1 MFRTGSIS
9 DLIQAQ
15 SHSTDVIV
23 DVRPMA
29 AYNGW
34 ILGQESRGG
43 HIPGSVPFPASWFFN
58 TDRTE
63 LFRLLAEKGIS
74 PDKNVIL
81 YGKDRDDAETA
92 ASRLSELG
100 FSTLQVFGTGLQ
112 SWADDP
118 SRPMECLP
126 RYNRLIYPALLE
138 RLQYEDGST
147 GDGGRSLV
155 VAHTSFDNRDDYDQG
170 HIPGA
175 IFLDTLFLEEPE
187 HWNRRKPDEL
197 ENALLKNGITCNTMV
212 VLYGR
217 YGKPTMENEQPG
229 RFAGQIAAMRAALLL
244 LYAGVRDVRVLDGGL
259 NAWTSEGYGIT
270 DQPVQP
276 EPVGDFGC
284 PIPAHPDYAID
295 IESAKEYL
303 TDPMSE
309 LVSMRSWPEF
319 IGEKSGYHYIGPRGR
334 IPGAV
339 FGNCGSDAYHM
350 QNYRNHDNT
359 MLCYHEIEANWY
371 EVGIVPE
378 KRIAFY
384 CGTGWRASEAFFY
397 AYLLGWN
404 RIAIYDGG
412 WYEWSIDAGN
422 PTETG
427 IPTGS
432 LIKTRRF

>member
-1 MFRTGSIS
+1 MAQDASIH
-9 DLIQAQ
+9 DLAEAQANG
-15 SHSTDVIV
+15 TYILDI
-23 DVRPMA
+23 RPMA

-34 ILGQESRGG
+34 ALRQEERGG
-43 HIPGSVPFPASWFFN
+43 HIPGATPFPLSWFQ
-58 TDRTE
+58 TMEEAGLKE
-63 LFRLLAEKGIS
+63 LLEKRGMT
-74 PDKNVIL
+74 PGKNVIL
-81 YGKDRDDAETA
+81 YGYDRRDAETA
-92 ASRLSELG
+92 AENFSRLG
-100 FSTLQVFGTGLQ
+100 FPAVRIFRDGL
-112 SWADDP
+112 SAWAAE
-118 SRPMECLP
+118 SARPMDRLP
-126 RYNRLIYPALLE
+126 RYRQLVYAEWLRQLMSSGTAPEFN
-138 RLQYEDGST
+138 
-147 GDGGRSLV
+147 GGPFVL
-155 VAHTSFDNRDDYDQG
+155 AHVSFDNRDDYNQG

-175 IFLDTLFLEEPE
+175 ISLDTLFLEEPE
-187 HWNRRKPDEL
+187 HWNRRNPVEL
-197 ENALLKNGITCNTMV
+197 ETALLENGITCDTTV

-217 YGKPTMENEQPG
+217 CGKPTMEHEQPG

-259 NAWTSEGYGIT
+259 NAWTSEGYEIT
-270 DQPVQP
+270 SRPTLPVSA
-276 EPVGDFGC
+276 GAFGC
-284 PIPAHPDYAID
+284 AIPAHPDYAID
-295 IESAKEYL
+295 IETAKEYL
-303 TDPMSE
+303 DDPMSE

-350 QNYRNHDNT
+350 ENYRNHDNT
-359 MLCYHEIEANWY
+359 MLCYHDIEASWK
-371 EVGIVPE
+371 EVGVVSE

-427 IPTGS
+427 VPAR
-432 LIKTRRF
+432 L